1 MQKQLEAVSFLDRRK
16 ATKPKLVADEV
27 PSVSAVTLGSD
38 QVTAHVE
45 QQISGDHASS
55 SCITGSEDNMILS

>member
-16 ATKPKLVADEV
+16 ATKPKLIADEV
-27 PSVSAVTLGSD
+27 PSVPGVTLGSD

-45 QQISGDHASS
+45 QQISGNHTSS